1 MSRTLFIN
9 RLIIAAMAFF
19 SFSCA
24 NALPVKKVFRA
35 ESRPPSEVFVS
46 GFTSWGDN
54 INVNAHVLGLSGG
67 RGSRDSAFIPTTSNP
82 DTARRFAI
90 DLLNVACDATSYI
103 YNIRPDANFYSA
115 STSLYNIYE
124 HATPPRRVSDQMR
137 ATMAR
142 EQEWFVPHHI
152 PPEQIQSVTIY
163 TRVDGVIHETTLDN
177 DRYVPGDTQ
186 SNDDPYPSAGQ
197 YPITSGPIRTLGAS
211 MTNVDTEQPGNNWP
225 LPTATPSSLLNCFG
239 CVFHSEL

>member
-9 RLIIAAMAFF
+9 RLIIAALVFF

-35 ESRPPSEVFVS
+35 ESRPPSDVFAS

-82 DTARRFAI
+82 DIAHRFAI
-90 DLLNVACDATSYI
+90 DLLNVASGATSYI

-115 STSLYNIYE
+115 STSIYNIYE

-163 TRVDGVIHETTLDN
+163 TRVDGVIHETTMDN
-177 DRYVPGDTQ
+177 DRYVPGDTH

-225 LPTATPSSLLNCFG
+225 LPTATPSTLLNCFG